1 MVMRRDRG
9 VPGASSPRRQ
19 AGGESGQILVLFTLC
34 IVVIMGLAAL
44 VIDAGLLRTDGQ
56 RLWNALDASAL
67 AGAQGL
73 PATQDNVS
81 QVKATARDFALKN
94 YPGLPE
100 PTIELAC
107 LIGENSATGLP
118 NVSDMPTVC
127 NVSLAASDASWRC
140 QGRTCWAPCD
150 PATTSSDVC
159 NTIMVS
165 GSATRD
171 YTFGRVLGINEGS
184 TGTRTSAACTG
195 ECGTPQITPVD
206 AVVVLDRTSSM
217 DGSTSV
223 GNLRGGARAVLAAL
237 NPAVQRVA
245 FGFTGPS
252 SLTRLTSDTSGQKA
266 DSQPTLS
273 CAGPPVAP
281 VIALSPGA
289 QAMGAVPDFGAATT
303 AANSSS
309 GATTLVI
316 NRPSSTSA
324 GHLLLAGISVAGGSN
339 VTITPPSGWTLVRR
353 TNNSTSVGVATY
365 RKIATSSEPSSYT
378 WSLSPS
384 SRASGGITRLT
395 GVDASTPV
403 NVSAGATGSGT
414 SVAAPSVTTTV
425 ENTLLVGFFGSNT
438 NATFTA
444 PDAMT
449 ERLDVANA
457 SSSGPAVEA
466 ASGAWTA
473 IGATGTRTATASKTG
488 AWAAQLVAVR
498 PTPSGAADTYGS
510 DVTNASHLASWIP
523 IGMTGT
529 DSDSPAVTH
538 NEAYV
543 DTSGNVT
550 SGTHVAQAIGCF
562 DVSSTGTNLAR
573 PIYMAIEYL
582 ENHGRDGSTKGII
595 LETDGAPNQNG
606 YGLASDFTNSGV
618 LAAASAAKA
627 AGIQLFTIGYGVD
640 GSTVGLLAQMAS
652 SSVGTPSCT
661 AEENQDGDHFFCQP
675 AGGDLASVLRAA
687 TQKLATGA
695 KLVQLYP
702 QPVITSV
709 SPANGPEAGGTTVMI
724 TGKYFTDAYSVT
736 FGGTK
741 ASSFTVLNDSSIRA
755 VAPAGSS
762 GSTVDIRVST
772 AGGSTKA
779 VPADRFTYGP

>member
-1 MVMRRDRG
+1 MRIIRAG
-9 VPGASSPRRQ
+9 GAAGASPTSGNAR
-19 AGGESGQILVLFTLC
+19 GESGQILVLFTLC
-34 IVVIMGLAAL
+34 IIVIMGLAAL
-44 VIDAGLLRTDGQ
+44 VIDAGLLRTDSQ

-73 PATQDNVS
+73 PATKDNVA
-81 QVKATARDFALKN
+81 QVRATARDFALRN

-100 PTIELAC
+100 PTIQLAC
-107 LIGENSATGLP
+107 LIGQNSATGLP

-127 NVSLAASDASWRC
+127 NVSLAASDDSWRC

-150 PATTSSDVC
+150 PATTSSDAC

-165 GSATRD
+165 AAATRD
-171 YTFGRVLGINEGS
+171 YTFGRVVGINEGN

-206 AVVVLDRTSSM
+206 AVVILDRTSSM

-223 GNLRGGARAVLAAL
+223 GNLRSGARAVLGAL

-252 SLTRLTSDTSGQKA
+252 SLTRLTSDTSLQKA

-273 CAGPPVAP
+273 CAGPPVVP
-281 VIALSPGA
+281 VIALDPGA
-289 QAMGAVPDFGAATT
+289 QAMGAVPSFGAATT
-303 AANSSS
+303 AANASF

-316 NRPSSTSA
+316 NRPGSTSA
-324 GHLLLAGISVAGGSN
+324 GNLLLAGITVAGGSN
-339 VTITPPSGWTLVRR
+339 VTITPPSGWTLVGR

-365 RKIATSSEPSSYT
+365 RKIATSSEASSYT
-378 WSLSPS
+378 WSISPS
-384 SRASGGITRLT
+384 ARATGGIVRLT
-395 GVDASTPV
+395 GVNTSTPV
-403 NVSAGATGSGT
+403 DVSAGATGSGT
-414 SVAAPSVTTTV
+414 SVTAPSVTTTV
-425 ENTLLVGFFGSNT
+425 ENTALVGFFGSNT
-438 NATFTA
+438 NATFT
-444 PDAMT
+444 PPGTLT
-449 ERLDVANA
+449 ERVDVANA
-457 SSSGPAVEA
+457 SSSGPAIQA
-466 ASGAWTA
+466 ATGERAT

-488 AWAAQLVAVR
+488 AWAARMVAVR
-498 PTPSGAADTYGS
+498 AAPSGAADAYGS
-510 DVTNASHLASWIP
+510 DVTNADHMASWIP

-529 DSDSPAVTH
+529 DSDSPAVVH
-538 NEAYV
+538 DEAYV
-543 DTSGNVT
+543 DANGSVT

-582 ENHGRDGSTKGII
+582 KDHGRAGTTKGII

-606 YGLASDFTNSGV
+606 YGLANDFTTSGV

-640 GSTVGLLAQMAS
+640 GTTINLLAQMAS
-652 SSVGTPSCT
+652 SSVGTSSCT
-661 AEENQDGDHFFCQP
+661 TIENQDNDHFFCQP
-675 AGGDLASVLRAA
+675 EGGDLASVLRAA

-702 QPVITSV
+702 QPIVTGV
-709 SPANGPEAGGTTVMI
+709 GPASGPAAGGTTVMI

-736 FGGTK
+736 FSGTK
-741 ASSFTVLNDSSIRA
+741 ASSFKVLSDTSIRA
-755 VAPAGSS
+755 EAPAGTQ

-772 AGGSTKA
+772 AGGASVV
-779 VPADRFTYGP
+779 VPADRYTYGP